1 MRWAVQWVSD
11 TSHRSFTLASSLS
24 TDERALILAP
34 TGVATQTSA
43 ILASVGIECLCAPD
57 AATMGARL
65 GEGAGVAII
74 DTRTL
79 HRGPCAGLQDFIAQQ
94 PSWSDLPVLLLND
107 PAALGPPQPWLGNVV
122 MLDTPFD
129 GARMLPLID
138 VALRSRR
145 RQYQTRDALQDLQRR
160 LDTAGSEPNAT
171 ERALRQTQKMDAIGQ
186 LAAGVAHDFN
196 NLLTSIGG
204 SFELIDRRLR
214 QGRAEG
220 LDSVLHRG
228 QEAVG
233 RAARLTHRLLAF
245 SSRQS
250 LAKQRVDLR
259 PLLDVQRL
267 QAQLSQ
273 HVQLTL
279 QLTDDLWPVTADES
293 QLREA
298 LDNLLQNAC
307 EAMPNGGVLRIEADN
322 RQIALQRWDDT
333 GLPQGD
339 YLCLSIIDDGQG
351 MSQVTLE
358 HAFEPFFST
367 KPVGQ
372 GIGLG
377 LSMVYGFSRQSQGH
391 VALHSR
397 IGHGTQ
403 VDLYLPRHLGETA
416 SPSPRSAGPR
426 QAKGRHVLLVEDD
439 AHVRQLLCQ
448 ALNEAGFVCQ
458 SRCDA
463 SAALQVLRSSQAVD
477 LLLSDV
483 GLPGMN
489 GRQLAEIAR
498 TVRPH
503 LPVLFITG
511 YAETAMAREAFLAPG
526 MQLICK
532 PFELKQLQEQVAQM
546 LGAD

>member
-1 MRWAVQWVSD
+1 M
-11 TSHRSFTLASSLS
+11 ASSLS

-160 LDTAGSEPNAT
+160 LHTAGSEPNAT

-403 VDLYLPRHLGETA
+403 VDLYLPRHLGEAA
-416 SPSPRSAGPR
+416 SPPPRSAGPR
-426 QAKGRHVLLVEDD
+426 QVKGRHVLLVEDD

-448 ALNEAGFVCQ
+448 TLNEAGFVCQ

-532 PFELKQLQEQVAQM
+532 PFELKQLQEQVAHM
-546 LGAD
+546 LGAG

>member
-1 MRWAVQWVSD
+1 M
-11 TSHRSFTLASSLS
+11 ASSLA

-34 TGVATQTSA
+34 TGVATQTSSL
-43 ILASVGIECLCAPD
+43 LASVGIASLRAAD
-57 AATMGARL
+57 AAVLGARL
-65 GEGAGVAII
+65 DEGAGVAII
-74 DTRTL
+74 DYRTL
-79 HRGPCAGLQDFIAQQ
+79 HDGPSAELQAFIAQQ
-94 PSWSDLPVLLLND
+94 PDWSDLPVLLLSD
-107 PAALGPPQPWLGNVV
+107 SATLGPAYPWLGNVV
-122 MLDTPFD
+122 VLDSPLD
-129 GARMLPLID
+129 GARMLPLVD
-138 VALRSRR
+138 KALRSRR
-145 RQYQTRDALQDLQRR
+145 RQYQARDALQDMQRR
-160 LDTAGSEPNAT
+160 LETASGESDVA
-171 ERALRQTQKMDAIGQ
+171 ERTKRQNQKMDAIGQ
-186 LAAGVAHDFN
+186 LAAGIAHDFN

-214 QGRAEG
+214 QGRTEG
-220 LDSVLHRG
+220 LDGVLQMG

-250 LAKQRVDLR
+250 LRHQCVDLR
-259 PLLDVQRL
+259 QLLDMQRL
-267 QAQLSQ
+267 QAGLSRDVNLN
-273 HVQLTL
+273 VQLA
-279 QLTDDLWPVTADES
+279 DDLWPAAADDG
-293 QLREA
+293 QLQEA
-298 LDNLLQNAC
+298 LDNLLLNAC
-307 EAMPNGGVLRIEADN
+307 EAMPNGGVLRIEACN
-322 RQIALQRWDDT
+322 RQVARQGLGET
-333 GLPQGD
+333 GLAQGD

-351 MSQVTLE
+351 MSQGTLD

-377 LSMVYGFSRQSQGH
+377 LSMVYGFSRQSHGH

-403 VDLYLPRHLGETA
+403 VDLYLPRYLDEVATPLPPA
-416 SPSPRSAGPR
+416 RSPRR
-426 QAKGRHVLLVEDD
+426 AKGRHILLVEDD
-439 AHVRQLLCQ
+439 AHVRQLLCE
-448 ALNEAGFVCQ
+448 ALDEAGFDCH
-458 SRCDA
+458 SLSDA
-463 SAALQVLRSSQAVD
+463 NAALQVLRSSQAVD

-498 TVRPH
+498 TLRPQ

-532 PFELKQLQEQVAQM
+532 PFELKQLQDQVAQM
-546 LGAD
+546 LGSD